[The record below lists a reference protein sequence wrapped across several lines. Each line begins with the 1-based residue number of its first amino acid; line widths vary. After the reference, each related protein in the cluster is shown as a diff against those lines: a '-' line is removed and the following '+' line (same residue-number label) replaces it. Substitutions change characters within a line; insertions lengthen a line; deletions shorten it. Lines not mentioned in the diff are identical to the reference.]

1 MAIWRHTDEDGDQAE
16 LYHRGDNEWVL
27 TIPSASGDRS
37 ARAVYLD
44 DNALFRLGDAIE
56 KERTR

>member
-16 LYHRGDNEWVL
+16 LYHRDDNEWVL
-27 TIPSASGDRS
+27 SIPKHLGQP